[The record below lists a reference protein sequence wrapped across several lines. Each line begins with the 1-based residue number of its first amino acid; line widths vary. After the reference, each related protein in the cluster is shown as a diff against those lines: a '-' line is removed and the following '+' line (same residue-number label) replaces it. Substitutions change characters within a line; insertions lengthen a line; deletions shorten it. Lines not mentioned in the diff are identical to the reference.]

1 MKLGKTPARA
11 NSVSFRLRDYLSLTT
26 LPTPPALAGH
36 QDLVTDW
43 GMLGNDTAGDCV
55 LAGAGHETMLWNR
68 EAKKTVLITTKD
80 ALSDYSAITGY
91 NPDDPSTDAGTDMQ
105 VAASYRR
112 KTGVIDSNGDRHKV
126 AAYLAITPGNQL
138 EVRQAIYLFGAIGIG
153 IQFPASAMDQFNEG
167 EAWTVVNGSQIEGGH
182 YIPAVGY
189 DARYLYVI
197 TWGKLQPVTWA
208 FLEKYQDEGIA
219 YVSEE
224 MLIAGQSL
232 EGFSTEQLVSD
243 LSKLK

>member
-11 NSVSFRLRDYLSLTT
+11 NSVSFRLRDYLSLPS
-26 LPTPPALAGH
+26 LPTPPAEAGH
-36 QDLVTDW
+36 QALVTNWD
-43 GMLGNDTAGDCV
+43 MLGNDAAGDCV

-68 EAKKTVLITTKD
+68 EAKRTVLITKED

-91 NPDDPSTDAGTDMQ
+91 NPNDPSTDQGTDMQ

-112 KTGVIDSNGDRHKV
+112 KVGVRDYPGNRHKV

-138 EVRQAIYLFGAIGIG
+138 EVKQSIYQFGAVGIG
-153 IQFPASAMDQFNEG
+153 IRFPDSAMTQFNKG
-167 EAWTVVNGSQIEGGH
+167 EPWTVVEGSPIEGGH
-182 YIPAVGY
+182 YVPAVGY
-189 DARYLYVI
+189 DAKYLYVV
-197 TWGKLQPVTWA
+197 TWGRLQKMSWA

-219 YVSEE
+219 YVSDE
-224 MLIAGQSL
+224 MLTKGKSL
-232 EGFSTEQLVSD
+232 EGFSAQQLVSD